1 MRITVLGAAGEVTGS
16 GYLVQTGNVQVL
28 VDFGLFQGRGGTDLK
43 NAEMGPLDPAALSA
57 VVLTHAHLD
66 HVGRVPLLRGLRCK
80 IHGTRATCDL
90 ARIIMEDS
98 AGIQEGDA
106 IRENR
111 IRERTGEPSVEPLYT
126 RADVER
132 VVPNLVGHGYSEW
145 IDVAP
150 NVRIFLHDAGHILG
164 SSSVEM
170 RVTENGNEKCVVFS
184 GDVGQD
190 GMPIINN
197 ATPCPPADLVIM
209 ESTYGDRNHRGP
221 AETLAELKDILKTAA
236 WEKQK
241 VLCPAFAI
249 GRSQLL
255 MHVLAEIVRDGATP
269 NVPIYL
275 DSPLAIRA
283 TEIYDRHVQEF
294 DNDARK
300 LAQSG
305 QTRRDMRN
313 VHPVLSPAQSR
324 ELNNMWDPCVIIAG
338 SGMCTGGR
346 ILHHLRHNLW
356 KRGVQVLLTSFMGE
370 GTLGRRLVDGAT
382 TVRIFREDVMVRAKI
397 RTVGGLSAH
406 AGQSGLLD
414 WVRVAAESKA
424 KIVLTHG
431 EEPQRATLAAK
442 IKERWGIQSV
452 LPARFETLEL

>member
-43 NAEMGPLDPAALSA
+43 NTEMGPLDAAALNA

-66 HVGRVPLLRGLRCK
+66 HVGRVPLLRELRCK

-106 IRENR
+106 LRENR
-111 IRERTGEPSVEPLYT
+111 IRERTGEPPVEPLYT
-126 RADVER
+126 RADVDR
-132 VVPNLVGHGYSEW
+132 VVPHLVGHGYSEW

-150 NVRIFLHDAGHILG
+150 NVRVFLHDAGHILG

-170 RVTENGNEKCVVFS
+170 RVAENGSEKCVVFS
-184 GDVGQD
+184 GDVGQN
-190 GMPIINN
+190 GMPIINDP
-197 ATPCPPADLVIM
+197 TPCPPADLVIM

-221 AETLAELKDILKTAA
+221 AETLAELKEILKTAA

-241 VLCPAFAI
+241 VLCPAFAV

-275 DSPLAIRA
+275 DSPLAIKA

-294 DNDARK
+294 DNEARK

-313 VHPVLSPAQSR
+313 VHPVISPAQSR
-324 ELNNMWDPCVIIAG
+324 ELNTMWDPCVIIAG

-370 GTLGRRLVDGAT
+370 GTLGRKLVDGAT
-382 TVRIFREDVMVRAKI
+382 TVRIFREDVMVRAKV

-406 AGQSGLLD
+406 AGQTGLLD
-414 WVRVAAESKA
+414 WVRAAAEA
-424 KIVLTHG
+424 KSRIVLTHG
-431 EEPQRATLAAK
+431 EERQRVALAAK
-442 IKERWGIQSV
+442 IRERWGIQSV
-452 LPARFETLEL
+452 LPARFETLDV